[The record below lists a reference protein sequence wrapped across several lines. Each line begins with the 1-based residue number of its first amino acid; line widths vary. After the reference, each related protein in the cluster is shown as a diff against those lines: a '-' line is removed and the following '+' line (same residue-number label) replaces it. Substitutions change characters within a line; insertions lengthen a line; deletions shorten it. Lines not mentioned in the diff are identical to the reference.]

1 MSRRLSEFE
10 LISQYFEPLCGPE
23 GLGLADDAACLS
35 PPEGYDLVVTKDML
49 AADVHF
55 RKEDDAADIAWK
67 ALAVNVSDLSAKG
80 AKPWLYFL
88 GLGLG
93 TKTDEAWI
101 SEFSKGLGQAQ
112 SAFGITLGG
121 GDTISTGAQS
131 LISITA
137 FGLVPKGKM
146 LKRRGA
152 KVGDAVYVSGI
163 LGDAALGLMALQGK
177 LNSAPDAL
185 IEAYLRPQ
193 PRVALGH
200 ALLSI
205 AHSCADIS
213 DGLVADL
220 GHICEA
226 SGCGAEIQLPK
237 LPLSPEAI
245 ALSMEEQEL
254 LRLAA
259 SHGDD
264 YELVFTLPKEREAG
278 LSELAKQLDLRL
290 TRIGEITSGDRVQVF
305 DAGGELV
312 DLGAG
317 GYRHSTES

>member
-1 MSRRLSEFE
+1 
-10 LISQYFEPLCGPE
+10 
-23 GLGLADDAACLS
+23 LADDAACLS

-49 AADVHF
+49 VADVHF
-55 RKEDDAADIAWK
+55 RKEDDATDIAWK

-93 TKTDEAWI
+93 AKTDEAWVRN
-101 SEFSKGLGQAQ
+101 FSQGLGQAQ
-112 SAFGITLGG
+112 AAFGIALGG

-131 LISITA
+131 LVSVTA

-146 LKRRGA
+146 LKRSGA
-152 KVGDAVYVSGI
+152 RVGDAIYVSGT
-163 LGDAALGLMALQGK
+163 LGDAALGLMALQGE
-177 LNSAPDAL
+177 LNAAPDAL

-193 PRVALGH
+193 PRVALGS
-200 ALLSI
+200 ALQSI
-205 AHSCADIS
+205 AHSCADVS

-226 SGCGAEIQLPK
+226 SSCGAEIQLHK
-237 LPLSPEAI
+237 LPLSSEA
-245 ALSMEEQEL
+245 AAVPMEEQER

-264 YELVFTLPKEREAG
+264 YELVFTLPKEREA
-278 LSELAKQLDLRL
+278 ELPELTKQLGLRL
-290 TRIGEITSGDRVQVF
+290 TRIGEITAGNHVQVF
-305 DAGGELV
+305 DGDGQLV